1 MKVYTESG
9 SCYVFVVHDNSLR
22 TFLNMKEVIVDTIE
36 NLKIG
41 ERMTVRGHDLNIYC
55 RVNKDKFFFTTSK
68 VVKIEP

>member
-9 SCYVFVVHDNSLR
+9 SIYTFVVFEGTLR
-22 TFLNMKEVIVDTIE
+22 THMGMKEVIVESVE

-55 RVNKDKFFFTTSK
+55 QVNETPFEFTTSRIK
-68 VVKIEP
+68 KILP